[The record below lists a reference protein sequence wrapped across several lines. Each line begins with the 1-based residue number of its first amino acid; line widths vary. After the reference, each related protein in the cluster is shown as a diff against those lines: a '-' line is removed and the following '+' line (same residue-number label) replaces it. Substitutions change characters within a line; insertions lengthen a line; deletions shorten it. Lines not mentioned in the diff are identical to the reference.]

1 MLGKVIK
8 RTAQSA
14 GALTLAF
21 EVALFNMP
29 DLVSSPVEEYMKDN
43 EIPLELI
50 KGVRT
55 DNMRIYDEHSHLSAL
70 HLASFLF
77 WNNAKNMDFLWA
89 YVDPIRS
96 IPFMYGDMASLH
108 AANGKCMVY
117 MPDLDR
123 NVDEMISLSSGIPK
137 DDLELSQKIIDTFRA
152 NILIHEIGHAQPLAM
167 NEQEY
172 CERSQIPTYKKSA
185 YYSKHVLPL
194 YMELRSDDFSLERMN
209 DSDVSDYIIAF
220 RAVTEFNKTSNVS
233 HDTSLFLDEWFN
245 KKNMSIRSEIPDY
258 QKNKEQ
264 LISILTPYI
273 ERYSYEQVKPYQI
286 YKAALDFLDDEK
298 VSGEVPYSLRRI
310 TELFIEGVEY
320 LAPTKAN
327 ELRMDRSRQKPSSE
341 IDLSV

>member
-29 DLVSSPVEEYMKDN
+29 DLVSSPVEEYMEDN

-50 KGVRT
+50 KRANT

-77 WNNAKNMDFLWA
+77 WNNAKNIDFLWA
-89 YVDPIRS
+89 VVDPLKS
-96 IPFMYGDMASLH
+96 IPLMYGDMASLH

-117 MPDLDR
+117 MPDQ
-123 NVDEMISLSSGIPK
+123 DESVNALISRYSGIPK
-137 DDLELSQKIIDTFRA
+137 DDLELSQKIIDNFRA
-152 NILIHEIGHAQPLAM
+152 NILIHEIGHAQAM
-167 NEQEY
+167 AINEQEY
-172 CERSQIPTYKKSA
+172 CDRSQIPAYKKSA

-209 DSDVSDYIIAF
+209 DRDVTDYIIAY
-220 RAVTEFNKTSNVS
+220 RAVSEFNKTSNVS

-245 KKNMSIRSEIPDY
+245 KKNMNIRSEIPDY
-258 QKNKEQ
+258 QKNIEQ

-273 ERYSYEQVKPYQI
+273 ERYSSEQVKPYQF

-298 VSGEVPYSLRRI
+298 VSGKISYSLRRV
-310 TELFIEGVEY
+310 TELFVEGLEY

-327 ELRMDRSRQKPSSE
+327 ELRMNRSHQKTLSDTAPS
-341 IDLSV
+341 V

>member
-1 MLGKVIK
+1 M
-8 RTAQSA
+8 
-14 GALTLAF
+14 
-21 EVALFNMP
+21 E
-29 DLVSSPVEEYMKDN
+29 DN

-50 KGVRT
+50 KRVRT
-55 DNMRIYDEHSHLSAL
+55 DDMRVYDEHSHLAAL

-77 WNNAKNMDFLWA
+77 WNNAKNIDFLWA
-89 YVDPIRS
+89 FVDPLSS
-96 IPFMYGDMASLH
+96 IPEMYGDMASLH

-137 DDLELSQKIIDTFRA
+137 DDLELSPKIIDTFRA

-209 DSDVSDYIIAF
+209 DSDITDYIIAF
-220 RAVTEFNKTSNVS
+220 RAVTEFNRVNNVS

-245 KKNMSIRSEIPDY
+245 KKSMSIRNEIPDH
-258 QKNKEQ
+258 QKHKEQ
-264 LISILTPYI
+264 LVSILTPYI
-273 ERYSYEQVKPYQI
+273 ERYSSEQVKPYQI

-298 VSGEVPYSLRRI
+298 VSGKVSYSMRRI
-310 TELFIEGVEY
+310 TELFVEGLEY

-327 ELRMDRSRQKPSSE
+327 LLRMDRSRQKPLSE
-341 IDLSV
+341 TAPSV